1 MSLALDPTSMLI
13 DSAAKLW
20 QHLEQYAALQT
31 RPQRCAFDEWLADVP
46 ATLHVD
52 AADEQQ
58 LQRDYRRLCSLLDQL
73 ELVLRDG
80 SYALKVVRAHV
91 GDGAKASLS

>member
-1 MSLALDPTSMLI
+1 MSIALDPTSMLI

-20 QHLEQYAALQT
+20 QHLEQYAVLQT
-31 RPQRCAFDEWLADVP
+31 RPQRSAFDEWLAGVPVTLGIDV
-46 ATLHVD
+46 AE
-52 AADEQQ
+52 AQQ

-80 SYALKVVRAHV
+80 SYALTVVRSHLAAR
-91 GDGAKASLS
+91 AKANLS